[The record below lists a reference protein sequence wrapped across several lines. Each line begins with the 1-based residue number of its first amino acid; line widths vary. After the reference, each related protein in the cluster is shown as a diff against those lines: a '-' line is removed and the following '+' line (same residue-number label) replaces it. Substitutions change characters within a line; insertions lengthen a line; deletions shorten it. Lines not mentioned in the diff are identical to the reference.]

1 MPARSLI
8 ALAMLGALRKAKEKK
23 KYSDLRSHD
32 DEREA
37 YERRLSLFTGRGIV
51 CLGAAPPRSDR
62 KDLQEQD

>member
-23 KYSDLRSHD
+23 YSDLRSHD

-37 YERRLSLFTGRGIV
+37 YERRLPLFTGRGIV

-62 KDLQEQD
+62 KDLQDQD